1 MDRLI
6 SPILVG
12 HVAHLLQ
19 WADGPGH
26 GVDSLKGHNLGDG
39 RVHLQFHDLFLVTW
53 RLLRHDRVKKGTNG
67 TERSSFMTK
76 RDKRIQSSPA
86 GTTGL
91 DRALSLASV

>member
-39 RVHLQFHDLFLVTW
+39 RVHLQ
-53 RLLRHDRVKKGTNG
+53 
-67 TERSSFMTK
+67 
-76 RDKRIQSSPA
+76 
-86 GTTGL
+86 
-91 DRALSLASV
+91 